1 MRPQITNI
9 TGTESFYYVGAK
21 LGPHEVGEI
30 MAKTPTMMIGYL
42 NR

>member
-1 MRPQITNI
+1 M
-9 TGTESFYYVGAK
+9 ELLEAK